1 MRGAFESKDT
11 VDKARDVSV
20 GFISLSFRAAF
31 TAWPLSARRR
41 GACWCFRSRVA
52 GGRVSFFSAGGEER
66 LDF

>member
-11 VDKARDVSV
+11 VDKAKDVS

-41 GACWCFRSRVA
+41 GAFWCFRYRVA
-52 GGRVSFFSAGGEER
+52 GGRMCFFLAGGEER